1 MSHRIKLQP
10 GWVLHRRDFR
20 DSSQIVDILTPEQGR
35 LSMVARGIKR
45 PKSRHRGL
53 LQPFS
58 PLLLSWSGARDLVT
72 MTDVERGVGPVLAL
86 TGEHLLSGFYVNE
99 LMLRL
104 THRHDPQPEL
114 FSLYSETVQA
124 LATDGDAAIALREFE
139 FKLLRVLGFGLN
151 LTRDAVTGA
160 AIESEA
166 RYTFA
171 IDQGPTRC
179 DVPHSDDHV
188 IAGAVLLA
196 MAAQDWRHSDVRR
209 EARLIT
215 TRAIDWHLDGKP
227 LQSRRVL
234 RHLRRSTATAPQ
246 AQE

>member
-20 DSSQIVDILTPEQGR
+20 DSSQIVDVLTPEQGR

-58 PLLLSWSGARDLVT
+58 PLLLSWSGSRDLVT

-86 TGEHLLSGFYVNE
+86 SGEHLLSGFYVNE

-114 FSLYSETVQA
+114 FSLYSETVES
-124 LATDGDAAIALREFE
+124 LAAHGDAATALRDFE
-139 FKLLRVLGFGLN
+139 FKLLSVLGFGLN
-151 LTRDAVTGA
+151 LTRDAATGA
-160 AIESEA
+160 AVEHDA
-166 RYTFA
+166 QYTFA
-171 IDQGPTRC
+171 IDQGPSRC
-179 DVPHSDDHV
+179 DVAALGEPTVS
-188 IAGAVLLA
+188 GAALLA
-196 MAAQDWRHSDVRR
+196 MASRDWSRAETRR

-234 RHLRRSTATAPQ
+234 RHLRRTTATTQQ
-246 AQE
+246 AEE